1 MRGVAVHGARRC
13 GGGHD
18 LRTAP
23 AKHWCALAGNPSIRS
38 IVCGGARYHTH
49 MVEGTWDIAGRT
61 VLLTGGNA
69 GIGKAAAIELVRRG
83 AKVIITA
90 RDAAKGEAAEVSIRG
105 QVESGAGSISWRLLD
120 LASFASIRD
129 FAVGFEKDVSDL
141 HVLIHN
147 AGLMLSRRQETEDGI
162 EATFGI
168 NHVGPFLLNQLLE
181 PLLRRSAPARVVVV
195 ASGAHRRVPG
205 GLNFDDLQ
213 SEKRYA
219 GFQAY
224 SFSKLANVLFT
235 VELSRRLEGTGVTA
249 NCLHPGVVATSFGR
263 DGDSGGLWVLALKAF
278 RPFMLSSEQG
288 ALTTVF
294 LACDPSLQKTSGQY
308 FSHCTQ
314 VQSTPASRDRKAAAR
329 LWEISEALTSA
340 G

>member
-1 MRGVAVHGARRC
+1 
-13 GGGHD
+13 
-18 LRTAP
+18 
-23 AKHWCALAGNPSIRS
+23 
-38 IVCGGARYHTH
+38 
-49 MVEGTWDIAGRT
+49 MV
-61 VLLTGGNA
+61 
-69 GIGKAAAIELVRRG
+69 
-83 AKVIITA
+83 ITA
-90 RDAAKGEAAEVSIRG
+90 RDAAKGEAAEVSIRE
-105 QVESGAGSISWRLLD
+105 QVANDTGSISWRLLD

-129 FAVGFEKDVSDL
+129 FAVGFEKDVPAL

-168 NHVGPFLLNQLLE
+168 NHIGPFLLNQLLE
-181 PLLRRSAPARVVVV
+181 PLLRRSVPARVVVV
-195 ASGAHRRVPG
+195 ASRAHRRVPG

-235 VELSRRLEGTGVTA
+235 LELSRRLGGTGVTA

-263 DGDSGGLWVLALKAF
+263 DGDSRGLWGLALSAV
-278 RPFMLSSEQG
+278 RPLMSSPEQG
-288 ALTTVF
+288 ARTTVS
-294 LACDPSLQKTSGQY
+294 LACDPSLQETSGQY
-308 FSHCTQ
+308 FADCTQ
-314 VQSTPASRDRKAAAR
+314 VRLTPASRDRNAAAR
-329 LWEISEALTSA
+329 LWEVSEALTSTTST